1 MKTEQRKASHGG
13 STSPV
18 PGSARPLRTAVL
30 RQPGRRPGSSGR
42 GTDAAHR
49 RRPHDEGR
57 SAGLPT
63 GSADS
68 RPFGRNVPLTPVQQ
82 RVLAVIAAGRSPES
96 YLAGGAVLNRDRP
109 RLSDDRDIFHNEEH
123 RVFAQAESDVAT
135 LAGAGFRLRPVLRE
149 FGLVEYDVET
159 EEGRTIVQWMGDTDL
174 RFFPI
179 LQDEI
184 FGWRLSDADLA

>member
-13 STSPV
+13 RTSPV

-49 RRPHDEGR
+49 RRPDDEGR

-68 RPFGRNVPLTPVQQ
+68 RPFGRSVPLTPVQR

-96 YLAGGAVLNRDRP
+96 YLAGGAVVNRDRP
-109 RLSDDRDIFHNEEH
+109 RLSDDLDIFHKSIGSS
-123 RVFAQAESDVAT
+123 RK
-135 LAGAGFRLRPVLRE
+135 
-149 FGLVEYDVET
+149 
-159 EEGRTIVQWMGDTDL
+159 
-174 RFFPI
+174 
-179 LQDEI
+179 
-184 FGWRLSDADLA
+184 LSAMLPPSCSPASGSVPS